1 MMSTFFFS
9 VTIAILGWHTYR
21 CTPPLAEVPEGHFLC
36 ERCRAEGVTLES
48 IDEQRQVAEL
58 HQLRPPG
65 PDLFPAAEK
74 RRRDERAAAL
84 HGRLVQKHLGDR
96 VLWGVVQFKGPLE
109 RPKYFKVSYSDGS
122 EEDGLT
128 HRLVTTGRG
137 YRLQAVGVQPP
148 AGVRLP
154 EVRPL
159 RPGGVPW

>member
-1 MMSTFFFS
+1 MLQGVDQDAECVVCGSPDDEHVFLS

-21 CTPPLAEVPEGHFLC
+21 RTPPLAEVPEGHFLC

-84 HGRLVQKHLGDR
+84 HGRLVQ
-96 VLWGVVQFKGPLE
+96 E
-109 RPKYFKVSYSDGS
+109 
-122 EEDGLT
+122 
-128 HRLVTTGRG
+128 
-137 YRLQAVGVQPP
+137 A
-148 AGVRLP
+148 
-154 EVRPL
+154 
-159 RPGGVPW
+159 PG